1 MLLLLL
7 CSFSNFTGKYR
18 EVFEDLQKPQHDCP
32 KPVLKRLREVA
43 EQINDGATI
52 QLGADVEVTQKELLC
67 DLIDNQLLLLSGKP
81 PYCTLCGRKK
91 LTHLTSPCV
100 YCGSTAQAL
109 SFLNDGVL
117 WLYEPVLL
125 W

>member
-1 MLLLLL
+1 M
-7 CSFSNFTGKYR
+7 
-18 EVFEDLQKPQHDCP
+18 FEDLQKPQHDCP